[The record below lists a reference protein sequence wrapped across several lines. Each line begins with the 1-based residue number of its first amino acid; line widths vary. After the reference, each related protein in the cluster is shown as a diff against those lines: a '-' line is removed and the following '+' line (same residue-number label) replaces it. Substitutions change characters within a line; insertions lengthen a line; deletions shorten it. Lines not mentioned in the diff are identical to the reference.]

1 MHLTHE
7 VFYYQVIMLPLLVNF
22 LPPSI
27 HSSLT
32 YDIPKLLLPWVPFVV
47 TYFLVPA
54 QKRKKC
60 QKNQKYIRK
69 KNEKIIAVKRECQS
83 A

>member
-1 MHLTHE
+1 MYLIHE

-22 LPPSI
+22 LPSLI

-32 YDIPKLLLPWVPFVV
+32 YDIPKLLLSRFPFVV
-47 TYFLVPA
+47 THFWFPV
-54 QKRKKC
+54 KKKKKC

-69 KNEKIIAVKRECQS
+69 KNKKIIAVKRGC
-83 A
+83 